1 MCVSLQTAYEDPA
14 TSTKVR
20 YLVVVTYY
28 GPNTAAQELVTAAK
42 TNLNQI
48 GNMSINAAAA
58 SSNAVTLQ
66 QVRSTWAGCL
76 V

>member
-1 MCVSLQTAYEDPA
+1 VCVSLQTEYEDPA

-28 GPNTAAQELVTAAK
+28 GSNTAAQALVTAAK
-42 TNLNQI
+42 ADLNQI
-48 GNMSINAAAA
+48 GNMVTNAA
-58 SSNAVTLQ
+58 SNAVTLQ
-66 QVRSTWAGCL
+66 QVRSTCAGCL